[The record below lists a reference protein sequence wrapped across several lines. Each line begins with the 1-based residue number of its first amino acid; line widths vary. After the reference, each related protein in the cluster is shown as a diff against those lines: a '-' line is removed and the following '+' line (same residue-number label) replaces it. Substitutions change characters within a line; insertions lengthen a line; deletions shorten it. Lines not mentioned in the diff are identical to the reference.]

1 MSGLSVVISTN
12 SKNYVSRTQHGNGV
26 LFSIHG
32 QESFADLTVATAI
45 QAGVAITNVGVSL
58 LIISDVAVCFNSILF
73 HL

>member
-12 SKNYVSRTQHGNGV
+12 ITNDVSRTRSVNGV
-26 LFSIHG
+26 LFSAHG

-45 QAGVAITNVGVSL
+45 QPRVASIHSGFSTFL
-58 LIISDVAVCFNSILF
+58 ISDVAVCLSCILF